1 MLRAQK
7 IYAESISRDV
17 HLGNPRLT
25 EATSIMIAVLFD
37 LEGTLV
43 QTIEDDEVAIQEF
56 RTRTREKLLE
66 LGIPRRE
73 LQSSMTSAPMRNRA
87 LEYVSRHFNEEE
99 AKRFHAEM
107 DRFQKAFELSWAEN
121 SKIFLDTLPALCEL
135 KSLGYRMG
143 VVTNTSREAAVRELS
158 MHGIEAFFGVVIT
171 REDMK
176 MLKPDPEGLLLAL
189 RRLNVE
195 DFVFVGD
202 LAHDSR
208 AARRAG
214 GISIIVNRDYSDKP
228 EFQADYV
235 VESLREIPTLI
246 RHLADRP

>member
-1 MLRAQK
+1 M
-7 IYAESISRDV
+7 V
-17 HLGNPRLT
+17 V
-25 EATSIMIAVLFD
+25 VLFD

-43 QTIEDDEVAIQEF
+43 QTIEDDEEAIHEF

-66 LGIPRRE
+66 LGIPRSKLE
-73 LQSSMTSAPMRNRA
+73 GSMTSAPMRNRA
-87 LEYVSRHFNEEE
+87 LEYVKQHFSEKQ
-99 AKRFHAEM
+99 ASRFHTEM
-107 DRFQKAFELSWAEN
+107 DRFQKTYELSWAGN
-121 SKIFLDTLPALCEL
+121 SKIFPDTLPALRKL

-143 VVTNTSREAAVRELS
+143 VVTNTSREAAARELS
-158 MHGIEAFFGVVIT
+158 MHGIDAFFEVVIT

-189 RRLNVE
+189 RKLNVE

-214 GISIIVNRDYSDKP
+214 GISIIVNRKSSDKP
-228 EFQADYV
+228 KVQADHV
-235 VESLREIPTLI
+235 VKSLREIPTII
-246 RHLADRP
+246 RHPADRP